1 MAGLFGQEKLSVG
14 ILNGPSAVP
23 AAYIIEN
30 SSDYDFQIFSG
41 ADLEVPKLLKGE
53 MDLGILPPNVA
64 AKLYNKSNGNIVALS
79 VIGQGNL
86 SLLTTDSKYKNL
98 KSLKGKTV
106 YCAGRGATPEYIFR
120 YILSKHPEG
129 KKVNL
134 DFSIPPSE
142 LAAALIS
149 GKAEYILVPEPF
161 ATVALIKGKDAGVR
175 KVFDPSASDEIKKEF
190 NNTNFPMTVLVCNKK
205 SLETKAQ
212 LISEYLKDY
221 KAAVEWTCANPA
233 EAGELVEKH
242 TLGLNAKIAAAS
254 IPNGRYCFVPAEDS
268 VAQMEKLLA
277 LFLKENEESVG
288 GKLPE
293 KNFYFSMNK

>member
-1 MAGLFGQEKLSVG
+1 MAGLFGQEKISIG

-23 AAYIIEN
+23 AAYLIEN
-30 SSDYDFQIFSG
+30 SSDYEFQIFSG

-53 MDLGILPPNVA
+53 IDLGILPPNVA

-86 SLLTTDSKYKNL
+86 SLLTTDPKYRNL

-120 YILSKHPEG
+120 YILSKYPEG
-129 KKVNL
+129 RKVNL

-161 ATVALIKGKDAGVR
+161 ATVALMKGKDTGVR
-175 KVFDPSASDEIKKEF
+175 KVFDPSTSDEIKKEF
-190 NNTNFPMTVLVCNKK
+190 SDANFPMTVLVCNKK
-205 SLETKAQ
+205 SLETKNE
-212 LISEYLKDY
+212 LISKYLEDY
-221 KAAVEWTCANPA
+221 RAAVEWTCRNPG

-254 IPNGRYCFVPAEDS
+254 IPDGRYCFISAQDS
-268 VAQMEKLLA
+268 VPQIEKLLA
-277 LFLKENEESVG
+277 MFLKENEESVG
-288 GKLPE
+288 GKLPGKE
-293 KNFYFSMNK
+293 FYFPLNK